1 MQITDWL
8 SLDVFSLF
16 ILLLIFLSSRHNFDY
31 RSPQHRLFYIML
43 AISAV
48 NLVAELGS
56 RLYRQTGHEGIL
68 VPVIV
73 VLFLT
78 YPVLAYF
85 WFRYLSRQI
94 FTDGRAP
101 GRWQQVL
108 ILILFLDIAGIL
120 ASLQTGWFF
129 QFPEGMYQRGPYYGV
144 ANFLGLANIVVT
156 EVMLVTYRQRIDK
169 QYFTSLFLF
178 PLIPS
183 LCSLVQKHFWGVS
196 LISCSITFALLMVFL
211 NLQQRLM
218 DTDFLT
224 GACTRR
230 RLDNYIEEK
239 IRTAEPGATFA
250 AIMIDIDDFKQIND
264 QHGHLEGD
272 KALQHTTAILRR
284 CIRNEDFLAR
294 YGGDEFCV
302 VLDVASQEELEQVL
316 QRIRTAVAHCRC
328 RRHDDTVPVQLS
340 LGACLYDPEHPVS
353 LREFQAQIDTLMYVD
368 KQRK

>member
-1 MQITDWL
+1 MHIADWL
-8 SLDVFSLF
+8 GLNIFSLF
-16 ILLLIFLSSRHNFDY
+16 IILLIFLSSRHNFDS

-43 AISAV
+43 VLSAV
-48 NLVAELGS
+48 NLGAELGS
-56 RLYRQTGHEGIL
+56 RLYKQGTQTGIL
-68 VPVIV
+68 VTAVV

-85 WFRYLSRQI
+85 WFRYLSWQI
-94 FTDGRAP
+94 FPDGKTP

-108 ILILFLDIAGIL
+108 VLVIFLDMAGIV

-129 QFPEGMYQRGPYYGV
+129 QFPEGLYQRGPYYGV
-144 ANFLGLANIVVT
+144 ANFLGLANIIIT
-156 EVMLVTYRQRIDK
+156 EVMLVTYRQRIEK

-183 LCSLVQKHFWGVS
+183 LCSLVQKYFWGLS
-196 LISCSITFALLMVFL
+196 LISCSIAFVLLMIYL

-224 GACTRR
+224 GVCTRR

-302 VLDVASQEELEQVL
+302 VLDVTSQAELDQVL
-316 QRIRTAVAHCRC
+316 QRIRSEVSHYQC
-328 RRHDDTVPVQLS
+328 RRHDDVVPVRLS

-353 LREFQAQIDTLMYVD
+353 LQEFQQQIDTLMYVD
-368 KQRK
+368 KQKK